1 MGDVLNQLTWNPQ
14 FRKLVGTLGLPIPLP
29 PKLRRASGGWS
40 ARPLEGRRVIAGFV
54 KGGAVADAIAQML
67 GRAGATVYAPSGD
80 SKSFEKAGVA
90 TAPIAPDNVPSEF
103 GADALVYDASG
114 VAGTDDL
121 AKVYGF
127 FHTFASRIGSC
138 ARVVVVGR
146 PEGAAKNA
154 EAAAA
159 SRALDG
165 FVRAMSKEIG
175 RRGSTANLVTVEPGA
190 EDRLEG
196 PLRYVLGDHGA
207 YVTGQPIHVSKLA
220 AKPVASPT
228 FVQALDGKVALVTGA
243 ARGIG
248 QATARALAAEGA
260 HVIVLDRPDDLAAS
274 EETARSVNGTAMACD
289 VTSADA
295 PAQIADRLR
304 AQFGGVDILVNNAG
318 VTRDKTLRNMKRE
331 AWDLTVNVSL
341 GAAIAIT
348 GALAKGPKPLLRE
361 GGRVVCL
368 SSIAGIAGNF
378 GQTNYSAAKAGVIGY
393 VRFQASKL
401 APRGITINAVA
412 PGFIET
418 RMTAAIPTM
427 TREIGRRIANLSQG
441 GLPRDVAD
449 AITFLATPGAYGITG
464 GVLRVC
470 GGNMIGA

>member
-14 FRKLVGTLGLPIPLP
+14 FRKLVGTLGLPVPLP

-40 ARPLEGRRVIAGFV
+40 ARPLEGRRVIAGFA
-54 KGGAVADAIAQML
+54 KPGAVADAVANVL
-67 GRAGATVYAPSGD
+67 GRAGATVYARAGENKP
-80 SKSFEKAGVA
+80 FEKAGVA

-103 GADALVYDASG
+103 GADALVFDATG
-114 VAGTDDL
+114 LADATDL
-121 AKVYGF
+121 AKVYEF
-127 FHTFASRIGSC
+127 FHAFVGRTGSC
-138 ARVVVVGR
+138 ARVVVIGR
-146 PEGAAKNA
+146 PESAAKSA

-159 SRALDG
+159 SRALEG
-165 FVRAMSKEIG
+165 FVRAVSKEIG
-175 RRGSTANLVTVEPGA
+175 RRGSTANLVTVESGA

-196 PLRYVLGDHGA
+196 PLRFVLGDHGA

-220 AKPVASPT
+220 AKPAAAPA

-274 EETARSVNGTAMACD
+274 EETARELRGTAMACD
-289 VTSADA
+289 VTSSEAA
-295 PAQIADRLR
+295 AHIVNRVR
-304 AQFGGVDILVNNAG
+304 SEFGGIDILVNNAG

-341 GAAIAIT
+341 GATMAIT
-348 GALAKGPKPLLRE
+348 AALAKGPKPLLRE

-393 VRFQASKL
+393 VRYQAAKL

-427 TREIGRRIANLSQG
+427 TREIGRRIASLSQG

-449 AITFLATPGAYGITG
+449 AIAFLASPGAFGITG